1 MRRERIPPIQA
12 PNFSSQLKDPILR
25 NGSTTNTKEYQFWT
39 SSHLMTT
46 GARLVKTR
54 GGHFNEG
61 AMSLFS
67 NVTASGVDSCD
78 DKGASL
84 IKTACLP

>member
-1 MRRERIPPIQA
+1 
-12 PNFSSQLKDPILR
+12 
-25 NGSTTNTKEYQFWT
+25 
-39 SSHLMTT
+39 MTT